1 MQAEFG
7 TAPVAIL
14 GCNSSGSESNNA
26 AACDGKDIPWLQ
38 DTPEEH
44 VWSQWQVTYRDVWI
58 LDENNIPVAIY
69 NLTEND
75 LNDNANYAHLKALI
89 QSYLPP

>member
-1 MQAEFG
+1 MQTELAA
-7 TAPVAIL
+7 APVAIL
-14 GCNSSGSESNNA
+14 GCNSAGSESNNA

-58 LDENNIPVAIY
+58 LDENNIPVAVY
-69 NLTEND
+69 NLTEHD
-75 LNDNANYAHLKALI
+75 LNDPANYLALKTMI
-89 QSYLPP
+89 VSHLPP